1 MTCDMCGIAITSG
14 TRCDECK
21 QLAKDLEDEK

>member
-14 TRCDECK
+14 SRCDECK
-21 QLAKDLEDEK
+21 RLAKDLEDD